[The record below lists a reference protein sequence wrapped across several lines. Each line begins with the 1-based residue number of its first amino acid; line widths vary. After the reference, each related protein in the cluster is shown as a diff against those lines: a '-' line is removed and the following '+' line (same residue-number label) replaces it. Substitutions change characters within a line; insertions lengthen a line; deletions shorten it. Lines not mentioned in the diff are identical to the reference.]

1 MGWNWET
8 LCREMVRHANLQAI
22 GGPHSCP
29 RHDSPEQEGQAQ
41 NRQVDSHRL
50 DNKIGAGHGLAAS
63 SPRIDV
69 ADLASE
75 YVWGILAFLPGAW
88 RSRAR

>member
-8 LCREMVRHANLQAI
+8 LCREMVRHANSQAI

-29 RHDSPEQEGQAQ
+29 RHDSPEQGGQAQ

-50 DNKIGAGHGLAAS
+50 DNKIGAGHGLPTMLRAAG
-63 SPRIDV
+63 
-69 ADLASE
+69 AST
-75 YVWGILAFLPGAW
+75 LPIWQVNMCGVF
-88 RSRAR
+88 